1 MNLIALVSSLKHP
14 SYTGRARD
22 PGFVVA
28 NVLAVSLVA
37 VAVERVVPLS
47 GTVLIVVG
55 MVLLAV
61 RGYVLPGTPWFVRV
75 VGSRCREPRPVD
87 TTAWDEQEL
96 LRAGVLTRTDG
107 DFQPTESFLTHWRAH
122 VSAAGP
128 RADDHRALAV
138 ALGVD
143 PARVRLEWRDGV
155 LCAEAGGTQLGAWL
169 SRAALV
175 ADTASIHVLRRQH
188 PSWDRFS
195 PWRRGAILSTLRL
208 YLDVCPGCDGITV
221 LDRAPSRRPN
231 VGGRTVAVTCAAC
244 DARLFE
250 SGFDTSVALVGDD
263 TSPSMVGR

>member
-1 MNLIALVSSLKHP
+1 MKLTALVTSLQHP

-37 VAVERVVPLS
+37 VAIERVVPLS
-47 GTVLIVVG
+47 GTVLIVLGV
-55 MVLLAV
+55 VLLIV
-61 RGYVLPGTPWFVRV
+61 RGYVLPGTPWFIRAVRSW
-75 VGSRCREPRPVD
+75 SRETHPVD
-87 TTAWDEQEL
+87 TAPWDEQEL
-96 LRAGVLTRTDG
+96 LRAGILTQADG

-128 RADDHRALAV
+128 RADDARALAV

-155 LCAEAGGTQLGAWL
+155 LCAEAGGTPLGAWL

-175 ADTASIHVLRRQH
+175 ADTASIHVLRRQY
-188 PSWDRFS
+188 PRWDRFS
-195 PWRRGAILSTLRL
+195 PLRRGAMLSTLRL
-208 YLDVCPGCDGITV
+208 YLDVCPGCDGVTV
-221 LDRAPSRRPN
+221 LDRAPSRRPS
-231 VGGRTVAVTCAAC
+231 VGGRTVAVTCVDC

-250 SGFDTSVALVGDD
+250 SGFNTSVALVGDD